1 MSGTLKRLG
10 PGVRPGLR
18 DGLNHISGSGGLP
31 PILGKWFFVDKTSGN
46 AARDGRS
53 PDNAFAELKDAYD
66 ACTSGAGDG
75 ICLFSRGTSASATS
89 SRITFPLVWSK
100 HAITVIG
107 VSSGGRMF
115 NRARISNTE
124 HTTGALTTIAF
135 PSATTI
141 TDSGSGFISDG
152 FVVGDVLTIDT
163 TDNTND
169 GSDAIITAVTAGT
182 ITCGASTFTIQTAA
196 TAGSTTINSF
206 SAQLIDLTG
215 DNNRFENLSIVN
227 HSSDAAALGGVR
239 VSGNRNAFDNVH
251 VIGAGHATPGAVA
264 TASHLFINGGQENFF
279 ERCSFGTDSV
289 LWAAANAPI
298 LFDANSWR
306 NGFYDCDVVLYSK
319 TAGGGAI
326 KSTDATSIEGFQK
339 FARCRFINWNE
350 NGLTALTSAFIGTK
364 PNSGYILMDSCSL
377 VGWAAWDSVA
387 ANNTVYVAN
396 SDATASGAGGIAT
409 TV

>member
-10 PGVRPGLR
+10 PGLRPGER
-18 DGLNHISGSGGLP
+18 DGLQHISGTGGLP
-31 PILGKWFFVDKTSGN
+31 PILGKWFFVDKTSGDDN
-46 AARDGRS
+46 RDGRS
-53 PDNAFAELKDAYD
+53 PDNAFAELRAAYD

-89 SRITFPLVWSK
+89 SRMTFPLVWSK

-115 NRARISNTE
+115 NRARVSNTDN
-124 HTTGALTTIAF
+124 TTGSITTIAF
-135 PSATTI
+135 PTGTTI
-141 TDSGSGFISDG
+141 TDSASAFVTNG
-152 FVVGDVLTIDT
+152 FVVGDVLTILTNDT
-163 TDNTND
+163 TND
-169 GSDAIITAVTAGT
+169 GSSAIVTAVTAGT
-182 ITCGASTFTIQTAA
+182 LTCGAETFTVQTAGTVGAA
-196 TAGSTTINSF
+196 TISSF
-206 SAQLIDLTG
+206 NAQLIDLTG

-227 HSSDAAALGGVR
+227 HSADAASLGSVR
-239 VSGNRNAFDNVH
+239 ISGNRNSFKNVH
-251 VIGAGHATPGAVA
+251 MIGAGHATPGAVA

-279 ERCSFGTDSV
+279 EGCTFGTDSV
-289 LWAAANAPI
+289 LWASTNAPI

-319 TAGGGAI
+319 TSGGGAI
-326 KSTDATSIEGFQK
+326 KSTDATSMEGFQK

-364 PNSGYILMDSCSL
+364 PTSGYILMDACSL
-377 VGWAAWDSVA
+377 VGWSAWDSVG
-387 ANNTVYVAN
+387 ANNTIYIAN

-409 TV
+409 TI